1 MSGSPPTPDGV
12 PRGLRLHPPASEG
25 TSGAMTDSSTPAGKP
40 EGLLEGIKEK
50 LIRTKQRWA
59 EEGRLLTGTT
69 GSPGQDRLPPGQRLV
84 TDWPVLDLG
93 IQPAVA
99 EAAAR
104 LDIDGLVENPLS
116 LSWAELMALP
126 QEERHNDIHCVTQW
140 SRYDNDWR
148 GIAVI
153 DLLARAEPRPEA
165 LFVTMESH
173 DGYTTNLPLDDLAR
187 PENLLATHWEGKPLT
202 RQHGGPMRLVVP
214 HLYLW
219 KSPKWIRRITLIAE
233 DRPGFW
239 EVRGYHDRGDPWK
252 EERYS

>member
-1 MSGSPPTPDGV
+1 MGPE
-12 PRGLRLHPPASEG
+12 A
-25 TSGAMTDSSTPAGKP
+25 TSGASQEAAQG
-40 EGLLEGIKEK
+40 GIKEK
-50 LIRTKQRWA
+50 LVRTKERWA
-59 EEGRLLTGTT
+59 GEGRLLTGMTST
-69 GSPGQDRLPPGQRLV
+69 PDRDRLPPGQRLV

-126 QEERHNDIHCVTQW
+126 QEERRNDIHCVTQW

-148 GIAVI
+148 GISITA
-153 DLLARAEPRPEA
+153 LLAQARPRREA
-165 LFVTMESH
+165 AFVTMESH
-173 DGYTTNLPLDDLAR
+173 DGYTTNLPLADLDR

-202 RQHGGPMRLVVP
+202 RQHGGPLRLVVP
-214 HLYLW
+214 HLYFW
-219 KSPKWIRRITLIAE
+219 KSPKWIRRISLIAQ

-239 EVRGYHDRGDPWK
+239 EVRGYHDRGDPWL
-252 EERYS
+252 EQRYSA